1 MKRRAIPPPDA
12 ALRLSSA
19 RREYCLDRRDF
30 VRLASL
36 GVAGGVSSCQSVLA
50 VGVHA
55 TTKARRIDLLANGVE
70 IWQVTDTPGTKDN
83 IYCERSYCTPDSRF
97 FVFQRDVEGPCPLP
111 NHRMV
116 EFVVCEFGTWQLRVL
131 GRGYSY
137 GEIAPKGAFL
147 FLRPGADGATELVR
161 AQIAS
166 GRCEVVVRD
175 SGIRPL
181 TGMSVSFDGRQLAY
195 GVSVSYGPQM
205 FGVEVLDLATG
216 RRRRLFQDP
225 FICNPHEQIEPGR
238 GEVILIQQ
246 NRGCEYTADGAV
258 VRWLGKEGCTLLRVR
273 LADGQAEQLRVGPPH
288 TASCTGHQSWIGTSG
303 EVLLTVNTPFDDG
316 KRQGNLL
323 AVRSG
328 QAPRVVAGGGHH
340 AHVHASACGRL
351 FCTDR
356 VNRTASPMY
365 FEVVI
370 GSVATGRSAALF
382 SLPVPAPEIRRKF
395 GQSSDIHPYLSP
407 DACWVVVND
416 VRSGVPQ
423 VCVASI
429 PERIVKEVL
438 Q

>member
-1 MKRRAIPPPDA
+1 MKRRAIPSPDA
-12 ALRLSSA
+12 VSRPDIPA
-19 RREYCLDRRDF
+19 RDHRLDRRDF
-30 VRLASL
+30 VRLAGL
-36 GVAGGVSSCQSVLA
+36 GVAGGLGSCRSVLA
-50 VGVHA
+50 GGA
-55 TTKARRIDLLANGVE
+55 QETTKARRIDVFPNGVE
-70 IWQVTDTPGTKDN
+70 VWQVTDTPQTKDN

-97 FVFQRDVEGPCPLP
+97 FVFQRDIEGSSPLV

-116 EFVVCEFGTWQLRVL
+116 EFVACEFGSWRLRVL

-137 GEIAPKGAFL
+137 GEIGPAGTFL
-147 FLRPGADGATELVR
+147 FLRPGAGGETELVR
-161 AQIAS
+161 AQIES
-166 GRCEVVVRD
+166 GRCQVLVRD
-175 SGIRPL
+175 SKIRPL
-181 TGMSVSFDGRQLAY
+181 TGMSISSDGRQLAY
-195 GVSVSYGPQM
+195 GVSISFRPQM
-205 FGVEVLDLATG
+205 FGVEVLELATG
-216 RRRRLFQDP
+216 RRRRVFQDP

-238 GEVILIQQ
+238 GEVILTQQ
-246 NRGCEYTADGAV
+246 NRGCEFTADGDV
-258 VRWLGKEGCTLLRVR
+258 VRWLGKEGCTLLEVR

-303 EVLLTVNTPFDDG
+303 EVLLSVNTPFDDG

-340 AHVHASACGRL
+340 AHVHASGCGRL

-356 VNRTASPMY
+356 VNRVASPIY

-382 SLPVPAPEIRRKF
+382 PLPVPPPEIRRKF
-395 GQSSDIHPYLSP
+395 EQSSDIHPYLSP
-407 DACWVVVND
+407 DARWVVFND

-423 VCVASI
+423 ICVASI
-429 PERIVKEVL
+429 PQRIVKEVL